1 VIHVLAYDLKS
12 PNDTAEDYERVIG
25 AIKSEFDSWCHI
37 EQSVWLID
45 TSMDAGEVRDHMKQF
60 LSPKDVLFVAR
71 LQGNWASWN
80 FGEKR
85 NKWLK
90 ERTF

>member
-1 VIHVLAYDLKS
+1 MIHVLAYDLKQ
-12 PNDTAEDYERVIG
+12 PHDTAEDYERVIG
-25 AIKSEFDSWCHI
+25 TIKSDFQSWCHI

-45 TSMDAGEVRDHMKQF
+45 TDMDAGQVRDHMKPV
-60 LSPKDVLFVAR
+60 LHEEDVLFVAR

-85 NKWLK
+85 NEWLK
-90 ERTF
+90 NRTF

>member
-1 VIHVLAYDLKS
+1 MIHVLAYDLKE

-25 AIKSEFDSWCHI
+25 AIKSEFSSWCHI

-45 TSMDAGEVRDHMKQF
+45 ATMDAAEVREHFKQF
-60 LSPKDVLFVAR
+60 LNSKDVLFVGR
-71 LQGNWASWN
+71 LQGNWASLN
-80 FGEKR
+80 FGDER

-90 ERTF
+90 SRAF

>member
-1 VIHVLAYDLKS
+1 MIHILAYDLKE
-12 PNDTAEDYERVIG
+12 PNDKPADYERVIG
-25 AIKSEFDSWCHI
+25 AIKADFDSWCHI

-45 TSMDAGEVRDHMKQF
+45 TSMDAGEVRGHMKSV
-60 LSPKDVLFVAR
+60 LSEKDVLFVGR

-85 NKWLK
+85 NDWLK
-90 ERTF
+90 NRTF

>member
-1 VIHVLAYDLKS
+1 MIHVLAYDLKE
-12 PNDTAEDYERVIG
+12 PNDKPADYERVIA
-25 AIKSEFDSWCHI
+25 AIKANFGSWCHI

-45 TSMDAGEVRDHMKQF
+45 TTMDAGEVRDHMKTV
-60 LSPKDVLFVAR
+60 LNSKDVLFVAR
-71 LQGNWASWN
+71 LQGNWASVN
-80 FGEKR
+80 FGDNR